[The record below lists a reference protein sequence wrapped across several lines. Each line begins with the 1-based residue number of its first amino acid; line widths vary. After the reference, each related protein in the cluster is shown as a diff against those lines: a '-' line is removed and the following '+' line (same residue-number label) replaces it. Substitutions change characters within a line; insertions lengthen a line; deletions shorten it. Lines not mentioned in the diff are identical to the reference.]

1 MCQIACAMQLL
12 EWTNDL
18 VLLSILHFL
27 VKKKSKEQL
36 SLFHLKLL
44 E

>member
-1 MCQIACAMQLL
+1 MYQIACAMQLL

-27 VKKKSKEQL
+27 VKKKIERTIIFI
-36 SLFHLKLL
+36 SLKTS
-44 E
+44 

>member
-27 VKKKSKEQL
+27 VKKFERTIIFI
-36 SLFHLKLL
+36 SLKTS
-44 E
+44 

>member
-1 MCQIACAMQLL
+1 MCQLACAMQLL
-12 EWTNDL
+12 EWTNDV

-27 VKKKSKEQL
+27 VKNSKEQL